1 MADFVS
7 TIRRIS
13 HEKFEKYERV
23 AKGREQ
29 EVAGASAAEPIP
41 VPVDEFTI
49 FVYNAPA
56 TLLLMLEEEA
66 R

>member
-1 MADFVS
+1 MTDFVS

-29 EVAGASAAEPIP
+29 APEHNPPNLFP
-41 VPVDEFTI
+41 VPAEYTT

-56 TLLLMLEEEA
+56 PTAA
-66 R
+66 RRRG